1 MAAWFHE
8 NPTPKTHVN
17 ADATISEERVDLGAA
32 RQNLKVNV
40 ASAGPAEGRPALLL
54 HGFPE
59 TWWSWRHQIRPL
71 VDAGFRVTAADL
83 RGAGKSDVRGPYDL
97 ATLADDAAA
106 LIRLR
111 NGGRPTDI
119 VGHDWGGATA
129 WTLARRHPQLVR
141 RMVILN
147 SCLPER
153 VIDAMSVRPS
163 LRQIVR
169 SWYIVFLQTPWLPE
183 LLLTYRGAATVR
195 SIIRSGVVAPNAL
208 TDEEMQPFCDAAL
221 REGGAR
227 GMLGPYRHVLRQAL
241 RDLLRS
247 GNPFPERGAIAC
259 PTLLLWG
266 DDDPAQGF
274 DQLVPG
280 SESVV
285 SGLRVIRLPRCGH
298 FPHSEAPD
306 TVTPQI
312 IDFLRHG

>member
-1 MAAWFHE
+1 MTRAARFRYD
-8 NPTPKTHVN
+8 PTAETHVN
-17 ADATISEERVDLGAA
+17 ATTTMSEELVDLGAA
-32 RQNLKVNV
+32 RQNVKVNV
-40 ASAGPAEGRPALLL
+40 ASAGPVGGRPVLLL

-59 TWWSWRHQIRPL
+59 TWWSWRHQIGPL
-71 VDAGFRVTAADL
+71 ASAGFRVLAADL
-83 RGAGKSDVRGPYDL
+83 RGSGKSDVRGPYDL

-111 NGGRPTDI
+111 HGDRPTDV

-141 RMVILN
+141 KLIILN

-153 VIDAMSVRPS
+153 AIDAMSVRPS
-163 LRQIVR
+163 PRQILR
-169 SWYIVFLQTPWLPE
+169 SWYILLLQIPWLPE
-183 LLLTYRGAATVR
+183 LLLARRGAAMVR
-195 SIIRSGVVAPNAL
+195 SIIRSGAGGPRAL

-227 GMLGPYRHVLRQAL
+227 GMLGPYRHVLRRAL

-247 GNPFPERGAIAC
+247 GDPFPERGAIAC

-266 DDDPAQGF
+266 DNDPAQGF

-280 SESVV
+280 SHGVV
-285 SGLRVIRLPRCGH
+285 PGLRVIRLPRCGH

-306 TVTPQI
+306 TVNPQI
-312 IDFLRHG
+312 IDFL